1 MSDRLELPPEGEPDD
16 FLDLAV
22 TTLNTLPGWPSPRIA
37 ALRNCVKPV
46 PAEAY
51 RNALTRRAAPAPQ
64 IRVPE
69 PSVIRPHTQILPI
82 SSVNEPADW
91 MRDFITAHREPGAPP
106 PRLTST
112 SAPNLKSKAQELEW
126 MNDFAPEPADKHR
139 KPDKSESQTKPEWLD
154 DFE

>member
-1 MSDRLELPPEGEPDD
+1 
-16 FLDLAV
+16 V

-37 ALRNCVKPV
+37 ALRSCVKPV

-64 IRVPE
+64 IRVPQ
-69 PSVIRPHTQILPI
+69 PNVIQRPAQLRSVRP
-82 SSVNEPADW
+82 VNETPDW
-91 MRDFITAHREPGAPP
+91 MRDFITAHCEPGAPP

-112 SAPNLKSKAQELEW
+112 SAPNLKSKAQEQEW
-126 MNDFAPEPADKHR
+126 MKDFAPEPPDKHR
-139 KPDKSESQTKPEWLD
+139 KPDNSESQTKPEWLD